1 MALFSTFNPLDNQFL
16 FVYNGPDFHK
26 DSPLEIL
33 HYIYKCGLETGV
45 PEAVRLL
52 KLNSVISISSVTV
65 ERSFSCLKR
74 VKTYLRNRMGQDRLG
89 SLSRIS
95 LHKDFLKEV
104 ENKNVLHDIIVKK
117 LVEKPRRLNV
127 HSK

>member
-33 HYIYKCGLETGV
+33 HYIYKCGLETSV